1 MLVLS
6 RRENQ
11 SILFPNLNIKVV
23 ISRVAGRI
31 VRVGIEAPR
40 EVRVL
45 RGELAD
51 SDMEA
56 EAGGEASTSVG
67 SNTAQ
72 AQRRHSI
79 RNRLNNA
86 MLGLQVLQAKIEEG
100 QTDDLDH
107 LIFKMF
113 QTLSEINDSLG
124 ARADQEKDLDGPSN
138 EVEPFASE
146 SMHALIVDDSPNE
159 ASLLAQFLQLKGFTT
174 HHVRNGREAIRWL
187 EENPRPQVVLM
198 DMVMPD
204 MDGPTAVREIRS
216 DPRFDDVPL
225 FGVSGLEPEEVGLPT
240 GAAGVDQWFQKPVNA
255 REIAE
260 QIHRCHRAAPI

>member
-40 EVRVL
+40 QVRVL

-51 SDMEA
+51 SDQDA
-56 EAGGEASTSVG
+56 EPVSEASPSVA
-67 SNTAQ
+67 SDDAQ
-72 AQRRHSI
+72 ALRRHSL

-86 MLGLQVLQAKIEEG
+86 MLGLQVLQAKIEGG
-100 QTDDLDH
+100 QTDDLDP

-124 ARADQEKDLDGPSN
+124 AGIDEQNLLDAISKDD
-138 EVEPFASE
+138 ERFAAE

-159 ASLLAQFLQLKGFTT
+159 ASLLAQFLQLKGFKT
-174 HHVRNGREAIRWL
+174 HLVRNGREAIRWL

-255 REIAE
+255 LEIAE
-260 QIHRCHRAAPI
+260 QIHRRHRAAPI

>member
-11 SILFPNLNIKVV
+11 SILFPNLNIEVV

-45 RGELAD
+45 RGELAG
-51 SDMEA
+51 SEMEA
-56 EAGGEASTSVG
+56 APGGEASPSTG
-67 SNTAQ
+67 SKSEQ
-72 AQRRHSI
+72 ALRRHNI

-86 MLGLQVLQAKIEEG
+86 MLGLQVLQARIEEG
-100 QTDDLDH
+100 QTDNLED

-124 ARADQEKDLDGPSN
+124 EGADVEKSLDGPSH
-138 EVEPFASE
+138 VVDHVAAE

-159 ASLLAQFLQLKGFTT
+159 ASLLAQFLQLKGFKT
-174 HHVRNGREAIRWL
+174 HLVRNGREAIRWL

-198 DMVMPD
+198 DMVMPE

-216 DPRFDDVPL
+216 DPRFDDVQL
-225 FGVSGLEPEEVGLPT
+225 FGVSGLEPEEAGLQT
-240 GAAGVDQWFQKPVNA
+240 GSSGVDQWFQKPVNA

-260 QIHRCHRAAPI
+260 QIHRRHRATPI